1 MRVTIQRKKPA
12 GGEPAPGLL
21 LGISPE
27 RNRLG
32 PNPLAVLGSICL
44 HVCGIALVILIG
56 TIPTVSPVRQEAVM
70 IPPRSEK
77 LVWYVTKDQLPEV
90 SGAQPRVGKPKV
102 QLKRPGQVIT
112 ADAAQPGKQFIWQPA
127 PKITLER
134 ETPLPNLLA
143 FTPKPARPEPR
154 KFVPPERTKPVT
166 EQPRVLPEPAPVVT
180 APALPTAV
188 PLLSAIPGPAR
199 PRPRDFVPPVST
211 PGVAQPT
218 VILEA
223 APSLPAQTPQPS
235 VVVVGLAPAKPS
247 EIPLP
252 EGSRAARFS
261 AGPESGAGGGE
272 HAAAIVVPGLN
283 IHGKGIGSAVV
294 GPTGKA
300 PAYHEP
306 SPVEWTQAASGKD
319 SRRIAR
325 SMLSVALRPSA
336 RIIAPFVESRFV
348 NRPLYTTS
356 FELGPDGSMEWVI
369 WFAEQTVRQDQY
381 VTIRPPVPWSRTGTE
396 PEPTLP
402 PGRFRIAAVI
412 DKGGQPGSVTVLSS
426 GDDPVAN
433 ETAAK
438 LIAEWAF
445 LPALRNGEPIA
456 VDTLIEISFRHRP

>member
-1 MRVTIQRKKPA
+1 MRVTIQMKEPA
-12 GGEPAPGLL
+12 GREPELRFGMDPK
-21 LGISPE
+21 
-27 RNRLG
+27 RNGLG
-32 PNPLAVLGSICL
+32 PNPLAVLGSVCL
-44 HVCGIALVILIG
+44 HICGIALVVLIS
-56 TIPTVSPVRQEAVM
+56 TMPTAPPIKREAIM
-70 IPPRSEK
+70 IPLESEK
-77 LVWYVTKDQLPEV
+77 LVWYVTKDRLPEV
-90 SGAQPRVGKPKV
+90 SGAQSKVGKPKV
-102 QLKRPGQVIT
+102 QLKRPGQVMT
-112 ADAAQPGKQFIWQPA
+112 ADAVQPGKQFIWQPA
-127 PKITLER
+127 PKITFER

-143 FTPKPARPEPR
+143 FIPKPARPEPR
-154 KFVPPERTKPVT
+154 KFVPPERTKPVR

-180 APALPTAV
+180 APALPAAV

-223 APSLPAQTPQPS
+223 APSLAAQTPQPS

-283 IHGKGIGSAVV
+283 VHGNGTGPAVV
-294 GPTGKA
+294 GPTRKA
-300 PAYHEP
+300 PAPYHEP

-325 SMLSVALRPSA
+325 SMLSVALQPSA
-336 RIIAPFVESRFV
+336 RIIAPFVESRFA

-356 FELGPDGSMEWVI
+356 FELGQDGSMEWVV
-369 WFAEQTVRQDQY
+369 WFAEQTARNDQY
-381 VTIRPPVPWSRTGTE
+381 MTIRPPVPWSRTGTE

-402 PGRFRIAAVI
+402 PGRFQIAAVI
-412 DKGGQPGSVTVLSS
+412 DKGGQPGSVTVLSG
-426 GDDPVAN
+426 GDPAAK
-433 ETAAK
+433 EMAAK
-438 LIAEWAF
+438 LIAEWVF
-445 LPALRNGEPIA
+445 LPALRNGQPIA
-456 VDTLIEISFRHRP
+456 VDTLIEISFRRRP